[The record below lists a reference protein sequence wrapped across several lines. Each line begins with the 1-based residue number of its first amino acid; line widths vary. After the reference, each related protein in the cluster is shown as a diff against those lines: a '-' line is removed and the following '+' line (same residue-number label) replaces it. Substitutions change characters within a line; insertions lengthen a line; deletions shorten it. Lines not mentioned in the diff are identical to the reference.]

1 MADLLR
7 PLDPVAEAV
16 LLVAEWMVLTDTGSF
31 AGLLGFL
38 GVMVHSLM
46 RGIFPVLLLAALLG
60 YCARRS
66 GEMMAGTQAPLS
78 TQVLSAMRSSG
89 PY

>member
-1 MADLLR
+1 MIL
-7 PLDPVAEAV
+7 V

-46 RGIFPVLLLAALLG
+46 SGIFPVLLLA
-60 YCARRS
+60 
-66 GEMMAGTQAPLS
+66 GEPAEG
-78 TQVLSAMRSSG
+78 
-89 PY
+89 